1 MFSFRASQVTVPL
14 SLGAFALAVAF
25 TNGALLASSAQAA
38 QKKVVDT
45 TTSIFR
51 CTHKG
56 GATEYSDIRC
66 KDAIRVN
73 RWKSERIAPG
83 ITASPNGSVDLHDNQ
98 PPAMQQRDDPY
109 VACRKLGGRY
119 FVAAKLCK
127 LPQQARIQI
136 YVP

>member
-1 MFSFRASQVTVPL
+1 MFKFRASQVTVPL
-14 SLGAFALAVAF
+14 SMGAIALALAL
-25 TNGALLASSAQAA
+25 TNGTLLASQAQAA
-38 QKKVVDT
+38 KKKVVDT

-51 CTHKG
+51 CTHEG
-56 GATEYSDIRC
+56 GATEYSDMRC

-83 ITASPNGSVDLHDNQ
+83 ITAGPRGTVELHDNQ

-109 VACRKLGGRY
+109 VACRKLGGKY

-127 LPQQARIQI
+127 LPPQAKIKI

>member
-1 MFSFRASQVTVPL
+1 MFTFRASQVTVPL
-14 SLGAFALAVAF
+14 SFGAFALAVAF
-25 TNGALLASSAQAA
+25 TNGALLASPAHAA

-51 CTHKG
+51 CTHEG
-56 GATEYSDIRC
+56 GATEYSDMRC

-83 ITASPNGSVDLHDNQ
+83 ITAGPRGTVELHNDQ
-98 PPAMQQRDDPY
+98 PPAVQQRDDPY
-109 VACRKLGGRY
+109 VTCRKLGGRY

-127 LPQQARIQI
+127 LPAQAKIQI